1 MVQNKRAKM
10 KHNVRDEN
18 GRFCKRPVIKGYK
31 GFNKGLICRNKQYKV
46 GETYKEQGEGICE
59 EGMMHFCESPLD
71 VLEYYPAVDTDTGE
85 PNEYAEVEAVGMVI
99 RGARKSATNKLRIVK
114 KISLEKLIKD
124 AVATRRKAKAVT
136 TVDWSEAATTGD
148 FSDVATSETYS
159 NAATT
164 GRCASAVTTKLASNA
179 ITAGNC
185 SNATTAGNQAH
196 AITAGTESDAVT
208 TGKFSCAVAAGCRSH
223 AASTGRNS
231 SVATLGRFSNAATTG
246 RFSNAVTTGEYSRV
260 TTVGRRSN
268 AAALGERS
276 YVTASGKH
284 SIAAALGAESRAK
297 AALGNWLVLAEYDC
311 EGKLLH
317 VKAVKVDGKEIKP
330 DTFYMLQYGKIIK
343 G

>member
-1 MVQNKRAKM
+1 MSLPNKRKEQRM
-10 KHNVRDEN
+10 KHNMRDEK
-18 GRFCKRPVIKGYK
+18 GRFCKRPVTKGYK
-31 GFNKGLICRNKQYKV
+31 GFGKGLVCRDKQYKV

-59 EGMMHFCESPLD
+59 EGMMHFCENPLD
-71 VLEYYPAVDTDTGE
+71 VLEYYPAIDTDTGE

-99 RGARKSATNKLRIVK
+99 RGARKAATNKLRIVK

-124 AVATRRKAKAVT
+124 AVATRRKSYLLTA
-136 TVDWSEAATTGD
+136 GD
-148 FSDVATSETYS
+148 FFDAATSESYS

-164 GRCASAVTTKLASNA
+164 GRYASAVTTKLASNA
-179 ITAGNC
+179 TTAGNC
-185 SNATTAGNQAH
+185 SYAMTAGNQAH

-311 EGKLLH
+311 EGKPLL